1 MNRMKTT
8 LMKIVWFFIAA
19 IILTLTIRYIKVLPV
34 ILKVLALL
42 ANVVAFYIANK
53 VIKPNDN

>member
-1 MNRMKTT
+1 MKTT
-8 LMKIVWFFIAA
+8 LMKIVWFFFAA

-42 ANVVAFYIANK
+42 ANVVAFYIAYK